1 MKLAGSVELNRLKVI
16 NAGFGTVKND
26 KELVLTLL
34 ILCRD
39 LFGYGPTSCENE
51 LYRYFNKLLNY
62 KNKAMTS
69 KTDENRLYN
78 LKKGRLL
85 FRAGSHFRTDVPK
98 DHPYYVSDSAC
109 KKMIK
114 ESPGLANNF
123 ETIPDAAAEK
133 AAKEKAAE
141 AAAAKKALKEE
152 QEEKAADKLQE
163 NNEDQEAEQAIIKE
177 DVEYYRGELT
187 KLGIKFTHNAGLE
200 NLKNKFEE
208 AIKDN

>member
-98 DHPYYVSDSAC
+98 DHLYYASDATC
-109 KKMIK
+109 EKMIK

-123 ETIPDAAAEK
+123 ETLPSKEDLTKAKAEK
-133 AAKEKAAE
+133 AAARLKAKNEK
-141 AAAAKKALKEE
+141 
-152 QEEKAADKLQE
+152 Q
-163 NNEDQEAEQAIIKE
+163 
-177 DVEYYRGELT
+177 
-187 KLGIKFTHNAGLE
+187 
-200 NLKNKFEE
+200 
-208 AIKDN
+208 